1 MISYDFA
8 LFKLGKLASG
18 CRLGFRF
25 SLTASALSIT
35 YLASAYFLGPSLC
48 SSAAA
53 ASVLS
58 AASPAPA
65 PDGGSPSSSDV
76 PAAPAGASKPG
87 APVAAARRKTTI
99 KLANIHQTGN

>member
-1 MISYDFA
+1 MVL
-8 LFKLGKLASG
+8 LFKLGKLATG
-18 CRLGFRF
+18 RRLGFRF

-35 YLASAYFLGPSLC
+35 HLASTYFLGPYPC

-99 KLANIHQTGN
+99 TLANIHQTGD